1 MLSQKKISE
10 IVDENYVFAS
20 VLYFFGINFY
30 DYSEETLENVCNKK
44 GLNVKSVVR
53 DLENVNQ
60 NGPAHNHFLRKLPV
74 DLVIEYLKHSHYVLI
89 KKRLPYIAQLIG
101 ELDKNVSPMQLIED
115 LKWIFPVFVE
125 DFINHVYKEEDTLF
139 NYILQLDKS
148 LKRKLLLSKIYFAIR
163 QAGLHKFADEHE
175 LYDEELHGISKITNG
190 YHLDATYPVHL
201 KVILCELRELD
212 HELHIHASIENE
224 ILFPKALILEQ
235 KVLKQ
240 MAETAKWN

>member
-1 MLSQKKISE
+1 MLSQKKISD

-20 VLYFFGINFY
+20 VLYFFGINFF

-44 GLNVKSVVR
+44 GLDVKSVVR

-60 NGPAHNHFLRKLPV
+60 KGPAHNHFLRKLPV
-74 DLVIEYLKHSHYVLI
+74 VLVIEYLKHSHHVLI

-101 ELDKNVSPMQLIED
+101 ELDRNVSPVQLIED

-125 DFINHVYKEEDTLF
+125 DFIHHTYKEEDTLF

-148 LKRKLLLSKIYFAIR
+148 SKGKLLPSKIYFTIR
-163 QAGLHKFADEHE
+163 QTALRKFAVEHE
-175 LYDEELHGISKITNG
+175 LHDEELHGISEINNG
-190 YHLDATYPVHL
+190 YQLDDTDPVHL
-201 KVILCELRELD
+201 KVIFYELRELE
-212 HELHIHASIENE
+212 HELRIHASIENE

-240 MAETAKWN
+240 MAETAKLN